1 MSKGGKML
9 QFVNWKM
16 KVSIQD
22 TRTLVGTFMAFDKHM
37 NIVLGDCDEYRVV
50 KSKKSSEF
58 KEEKRSLG
66 LVLLR
71 GENVISMSA
80 EAPPAPKPKSAAAG
94 RGGPGIGRA
103 AGRGIPSSA
112 LAGAPGGLSGPVR
125 GIGGPG
131 ESAMMPQASGRGM
144 VSAPPMPFPGR
155 GRAAPMM
162 PPPPGGPP
170 PMMGGF
176 PGRGMPPPM
185 MGRGMPPPPHMMGR
199 GMPPMMGRGMPP
211 MGHPMGRG
219 RGGPPPPR
227 PPM

>member
-1 MSKGGKML
+1 ML

-37 NIVLGDCDEYRVV
+37 NIVLGDCTEYRVV
-50 KSKKSSEF
+50 KSKKSSEL
-58 KEEKRSLG
+58 KEEKRTLG

-80 EAPPAPKPKSAAAG
+80 EAPPAPRAKSAIAG
-94 RGGPGIGRA
+94 RGGPGVGRA

-131 ESAMMPQASGRGM
+131 SSAMMPQASGRGM
-144 VSAPPMPFPGR
+144 VSAPPMMMGR
-155 GRAAPMM
+155 GGPMM
-162 PPPPGGPP
+162 PPPGGRGMPMMMGRGFPPMMGRGGPP
-170 PMMGGF
+170 PMMG
-176 PGRGMPPPM
+176 RGGPPPM
-185 MGRGMPPPPHMMGR
+185 MGRGGPPPMWMGR
-199 GMPPMMGRGMPP
+199 GGPP
-211 MGHPMGRG
+211 MGGPPMGRG
-219 RGGPPPPR
+219 RGPPP
-227 PPM
+227 M